1 MKAAADA
8 KAKAAEEA
16 KQKAAEAKEKAAE
29 AAKEKAAEAAKEKAE
44 AAKEAAKE
52 KAEAAAKAK
61 ADAAAKA
68 KADAAAK
75 AKADAKAKA
84 AADAANDSDVD
95 DLLGGLASGK
105 NAPKSGTSGGA
116 AGQGNQKKA
125 GASGA
130 EINSYMGQVVSAIQS
145 RFYDADL
152 YRGKTCDLRIK
163 LAPDGLLIDVKS
175 EGGDPA
181 LCQAAIAAAKQAR
194 IPKPPSQAVYEVFK
208 NAPMRFKPQ

>member
-1 MKAAADA
+1 
-8 KAKAAEEA
+8 
-16 KQKAAEAKEKAAE
+16 
-29 AAKEKAAEAAKEKAE
+29 AKEKAE
-44 AAKEAAKE
+44 AAKEKAAQEAKE
-52 KAEAAAKAK
+52 KAAAEAKAK

-75 AKADAKAKA
+75 AKAAADAKKKA
-84 AADAANDSDVD
+84 AAEAAKNSSDVD

-105 NAPKSGTSGGA
+105 NAPKSGAAGGGA

-130 EINSYMGQVVSAIQS
+130 EINSYLGQVVGAIQS
-145 RFYDADL
+145 RFYDADT
-152 YRGKTCDLRIK
+152 YKGKECNLRIK

-181 LCQAAIAAAKQAR
+181 LCQAAIAAAKQAH

-208 NAPMRFKPQ
+208 NAPMRFKPE